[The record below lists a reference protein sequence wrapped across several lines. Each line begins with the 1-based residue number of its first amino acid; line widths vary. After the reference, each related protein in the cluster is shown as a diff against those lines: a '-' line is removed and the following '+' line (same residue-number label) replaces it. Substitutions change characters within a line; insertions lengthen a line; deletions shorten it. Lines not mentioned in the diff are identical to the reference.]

1 VKRCGTIGHAR
12 EKPIHWMGTSREDLS
27 AFPPRVK
34 SILGY
39 ALRMAQ
45 RNERHDDAKPLHGAL
60 SGLMEIVA
68 HDESRRTFRVVYF
81 AKFESFVYVLH
92 AFCKKSNHGIA
103 TPKRELDLVERRWTA
118 AKRHYEE
125 SHGEAGR

>member
-1 VKRCGTIGHAR
+1 VKRRGTIGHAL
-12 EKPIHWMGTSREDLS
+12 EKPIHWIGTSREDLS

-34 SILGY
+34 STVGY

-45 RNERHDDAKPLHGAL
+45 RNERHDDAKPMHGAF
-60 SGLMEIVA
+60 SGLIEIVA
-68 HDESRRTFRVVYF
+68 HDEGRRTFRVVYF
-81 AKFESFVYVLH
+81 AKIGSLVYVLH
-92 AFCKKSNHGIA
+92 AFCKKSKHGIA
-103 TPKRELDLVERRWTA
+103 TPKRELDLIDRRWKA

>member
-1 VKRCGTIGHAR
+1 MKPRGTVGPAL
-12 EKPIHWMGTSREDLS
+12 EKPIHWIGTSREDLS

-45 RNERHDDAKPLHGAL
+45 RNERHDDAKPMHGAF

-68 HDESRRTFRVVYF
+68 HDERRRTFRVVYL
-81 AKFESFVYVLH
+81 ARFESSVYVLH
-92 AFCKKSNHGIA
+92 AFCKKSKHGIA
-103 TPKRELDLVERRWTA
+103 TPKRELDLVARRWKT
-118 AKRHYEE
+118 AKRHHEE
-125 SHGEAGR
+125 SHGEAGL